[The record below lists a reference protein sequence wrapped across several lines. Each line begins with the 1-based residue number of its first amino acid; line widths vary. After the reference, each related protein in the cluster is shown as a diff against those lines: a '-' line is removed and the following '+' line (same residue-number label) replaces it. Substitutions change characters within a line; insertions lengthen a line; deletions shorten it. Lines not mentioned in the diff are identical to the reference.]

1 MTIVN
6 LKRPDPP
13 RVVEPKPTL
22 EVLFDAEESPL
33 LRFAYS
39 IVRRRAVAE
48 EMVQEAFMRLH
59 RHWEEV
65 EKPRAW
71 VYRAV
76 RNLCLTYLRDHAR
89 ETDLDADSGLGS
101 DSSAS
106 GADRHAAD
114 TPEPDETLGRM
125 EAVGMVKLLLAEL
138 EEKDRKLVQLKY
150 VEGLS
155 YADIGKATGLS
166 VSNVGYRLHHLLKGL
181 AVSLKQAG
189 ISGSQG

>member
-1 MTIVN
+1 
-6 LKRPDPP
+6 
-13 RVVEPKPTL
+13 
-22 EVLFDAEESPL
+22 
-33 LRFAYS
+33 
-39 IVRRRAVAE
+39 
-48 EMVQEAFMRLH
+48 MRLH
-59 RHWEEV
+59 RHWEDV

-71 VYRAV
+71 IYRAV
-76 RNLCLTYLRDHAR
+76 RNLCLSHLRDHAR
-89 ETDLDADSGLGS
+89 ETDLDSDSGD
-101 DSSAS
+101 DSPGC
-106 GADRHAAD
+106 GADRHKAE